1 MISPKWWLLSLFAP
15 LSALAQASL
24 HRIETIPADPAPG
37 SAFQIKVTG
46 TWPDTCAPE
55 VMPTFVSGNTIDVSI
70 RAQAEQICG
79 SAITPYSVIVD
90 PTGASGFGQSTNG
103 VYRVRFSVK
112 DSANQP
118 TLLAFRLIDLSP
130 TTGRGVQP
138 ESGFWTPDSAG
149 EFRTSGSG
157 IGFMVERQGETL
169 AMTTNAYTLGGQA
182 AWYLSA
188 GELGRASFRADLL
201 RSIGGQPLWGTYR
214 GAQSVEPAGSVDI
227 EFSSDASAV
236 VWYARPSGEGILDPL
251 ELMPIS
257 VRRMN
262 FALASDGQA
271 LDGVWTL
278 TGTDPNSA
286 RKPDTFRLVYRTH
299 RVVED
304 EAVLDDPTTG
314 YQLRCGIDLERRDAA
329 PVLCSLSKSG
339 AEVARL
345 DNNALAR
352 LSGRDGDGLP
362 VLMLR
367 VGD

>member
-1 MISPKWWLLSLFAP
+1 MISPKWWLLSLLAP
-15 LSALAQASL
+15 ISALAQVSP
-24 HRIETIPADPAPG
+24 HRIETIPADPPPG

-55 VMPTFVSGNTIDVSI
+55 LMPTFVSGNTIDVAV
-70 RAQAEQICG
+70 RADADRICG
-79 SAITPYSVIVD
+79 AALTPYSVIVD
-90 PTGASGFGQSTNG
+90 PTQASGFGQNASG

-112 DSANQP
+112 DAANQP
-118 TLLAFRLIDLSP
+118 TLLAFRLIDVSP
-130 TTGRGVQP
+130 TARSVQP
-138 ESGFWTPDSAG
+138 ESGFWTTDSAG

-157 IGFMVERQGETL
+157 IGFMVERQGKTL

-182 AWYLSA
+182 SWYLSA
-188 GELGRASFRADLL
+188 GALARSSFRADLL
-201 RSIGGQPLWGTYR
+201 LSIGGQPLWGTYR
-214 GAQSVEPAGSVDI
+214 GAQSVQPAGTIDV

-236 VWYARPSGEGILDPL
+236 VWFARPSGEGILAPL

-278 TGTDPNSA
+278 TGTDPASA
-286 RKPDTFRLVYRTH
+286 RVAETFRLVYRTH

-304 EAVLDDPTTG
+304 EAVLDDPVSG

-329 PVLCSLSKSG
+329 PVLCNLSRSG

-352 LSGRDGDGLP
+352 LSGRDSEGASVLLLRIGD
-362 VLMLR
+362 
-367 VGD
+367 